1 MSTYSPPGGEKF
13 IPDLA
18 AAMNADDVKT
28 LVFSMS
34 TYQIF
39 DETAP
44 TAVFAYG
51 GNPSGLGLLVW
62 NLLPGQENDYHL
74 HPASEH
80 VQIVIQGEVEYT
92 LADEEPVILKAGDA
106 VMVPP
111 GVPHGIRNVS
121 DAPASYF
128 AATTSSTGAGYEKV
142 VVDRPE
148 R

>member
-13 IPDLA
+13 VPDLVS
-18 AAMNADDVKT
+18 AMNPDDVKT

-39 DETAP
+39 DEEAP

-51 GNPSGLGLLVW
+51 GDQNGLGLLMW
-62 NLLPGQENDYHL
+62 NLLPGQENDYHM

-80 VQIVIQGEVEYT
+80 VQIVVQGAVEYT
-92 LADEEPVILKAGDA
+92 LADEEPVMLEAGDA

-128 AATTSSTGAGYEKV
+128 AVTTSRSGAGYEKV
-142 VVDRPE
+142 VVERPV